1 MIRADTVL
9 AELRAISDTFIAG
22 SGFVEF
28 HEVRAALKRLDIT
41 KSKNQVRKL
50 MAEYDDNGDGVLSL
64 SDFSIM
70 VRNEMSE

>member
-1 MIRADTVL
+1 M
-9 AELRAISDTFIAG
+9 
-22 SGFVEF
+22 EF